1 MIFWCEKTLFFAII
15 SSMNEL
21 LIKKKKFVVES
32 TLAVHEDHTTYSCV
46 YSGVHYMVRTY
57 DKDYEQVLAD
67 YKTLKHAGINM
78 AKMDFH
84 DDERKI
90 IAFDYFPEKDALER
104 LSEGPLPEEYFAA
117 LFSLYRFARFSKISL
132 SWEPQNFMLRGSQ
145 MFYLPHKVAKLTEE
159 NGLEKGGLAT
169 WFLGKEGIANL
180 ARKGYDVSKFTPMS
194 EAEVNKAMT
203 LMAVKYW

>member
-1 MIFWCEKTLFFAII
+1 MAELPEVII
-15 SSMNEL
+15 V
-21 LIKKKKFVVES
+21 KGKRFVPTSVKAE
-32 TLAVHEDHTTYSCV
+32 HREHTTYIATWSNRI
-46 YSGVHYMVRTY
+46 YLVRTY
-57 DKDYEQVLAD
+57 NMNYEKALAD
-67 YKTLKHAGINM
+67 YKELKHAGINM

-145 MFYLPHKVAKLTEE
+145 MFYLPTKWSRLTDE
-159 NGLEKGGLAT
+159 NRFEKEGLFS
-169 WFLGKEGIANL
+169 WFWGKEGVEL
-180 ARKGYDVSKFTPMS
+180 LKRKGYDVSGKRVMT
-194 EAEVNKAMT
+194 EVEVNKAAT
-203 LMAVKYW
+203 LMAVRYW